1 MHTQHL
7 TIEED
12 IEFPKV
18 ASAKQ
23 MAEKNLE
30 AKYIGRLGSLP
41 QFHLGSNLDKECS
54 NVFYN
59 PYTTILLT
67 CTS

>member
-12 IEFPKV
+12 IEFLKV

-23 MAEKNLE
+23 MVGKNLE

-41 QFHLGSNLDKECS
+41 
-54 NVFYN
+54 
-59 PYTTILLT
+59 
-67 CTS
+67 